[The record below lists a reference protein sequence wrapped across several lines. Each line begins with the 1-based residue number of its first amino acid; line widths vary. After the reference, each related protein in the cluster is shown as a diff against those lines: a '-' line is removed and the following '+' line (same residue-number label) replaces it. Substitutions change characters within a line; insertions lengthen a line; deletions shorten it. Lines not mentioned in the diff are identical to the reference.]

1 MEIFLRLTA
10 ELAAY
15 PKNMLEHRAMPKQG
29 SAAVLSWGVQ
39 LQYNAA
45 S

>member
-15 PKNMLEHRAMPKQG
+15 PKNMLEHRAVSKQW
-29 SAAVLSWGVQ
+29 SAAVLVWDVQ

>member
-15 PKNMLEHRAMPKQG
+15 PKNMLERRAMSKRCG
-29 SAAVLSWGVQ
+29 AAVLGWDVR
-39 LQYNAA
+39 LR
-45 S
+45 